1 MMDSNFKQG
10 FGEYLLSLL
19 KERGLSQADLAELT
33 GIRAST
39 ISDWINGKYLPKQDK
54 RLLIARAL
62 DISPDRLYRCDDD
75 GEPMIW
81 EGGGKMVFG
90 PSGEGTLSLYLNNN
104 EKPKTGNYIKDKYVE
119 LKELA
124 TSITDGIEDDGIA
137 LSKGDVNT
145 LLELLRLEIEYRWRM

>member
-1 MMDSNFKQG
+1 MTKEDFSKHLSN
-10 FGEYLLSLL
+10 LLE
-19 KERGLSQADLAELT
+19 ERGLSQTDLAKLT

-62 DISPDRLYRCDDD
+62 DVSPDRLYLGDDD

-81 EGGGKMVFG
+81 EGSGKMVFG
-90 PSGEGTLSLYLNNN
+90 PSGEGALSLYLNNN
-104 EKPKTGNYIKDKYVE
+104 VTPKTGNYIKDKYVE